1 MEAANNDRVMYEARR
16 QARGGGELVRG
27 RGRRRWLV
35 WVLVVTCAIVGGVVW
50 WVVWTIG
57 HVTTAR
63 ATVRARV
70 VTVSAVAD
78 GRVEEVRVKAGQ
90 KVTEGGELGRLE
102 DLGERPELAA
112 AAVEEARARVEMAEA
127 GVASAE
133 AALAFRKAQLA
144 LEIERAQAEGA
155 QAQARLAYL
164 LEGARSEAVETA
176 KAQLATA
183 KAMVELS
190 VLELAQ
196 SKLLHAE
203 GVESEYTLEAKKT
216 QLAIQR
222 NKVREAE
229 LALAEMEAG
238 PVEQEV
244 EISRRDVAAREA
256 ELELARVGD
265 KAVEALAPELATRKA
280 QLREA
285 QAALAKAE
293 ARVEGMTLLS
303 PVAGTVIRTYV
314 SVGEVCRKGEAFAS
328 VADEAAGLWI
338 EGYVWEV
345 DAHRVKAGQ
354 RARVEIVVGS
364 GRYVEAEVTETGAT
378 TTSVYDGGGEG
389 KDNPDGPGVGE
400 LVWVKLRPVD
410 GIGETL
416 AGMSA
421 RVVIDVR

>member
-1 MEAANNDRVMYEARR
+1 M
-16 QARGGGELVRG
+16 
-27 RGRRRWLV
+27 
-35 WVLVVTCAIVGGVVW
+35 WVLAVTCAIVVGVVW

-57 HVTTAR
+57 HVTTVR
-63 ATVRARV
+63 ATVQARV

-78 GRVEEVRVKAGQ
+78 GRVQEVRFKAGQ
-90 KVTEGGELGRLE
+90 KVAKGEVLGRLE

-127 GVASAE
+127 GVASVE
-133 AALAFRKAQLA
+133 AVLELRKSQLA
-144 LEIERAQAEGA
+144 LEIERAQAQGE
-155 QAQARLAYL
+155 QAEARLALL
-164 LEGARSEAVETA
+164 LEGARSEVVETGKARVETA
-176 KAQLATA
+176 KAMVRLA
-183 KAMVELS
+183 

-196 SKLLHAE
+196 SELLHAE
-203 GVESEYTLEAKKT
+203 GVESEYTYEAKRT
-216 QLAIQR
+216 ELAIQENR
-222 NKVREAE
+222 AREAE
-229 LALAEMEAG
+229 LELAELEAG

-244 EISRRDVAAREA
+244 EISRQAVATRDA

-265 KAVEALAPELATRKA
+265 KAVEALGPELATAKA

-285 QAALAKAE
+285 QASLAKAL
-293 ARVEGMTLLS
+293 ARVEGITLAS
-303 PVAGTVIRTYV
+303 PVAGAVIRTYV

-328 VADEAAGLWI
+328 LTDEEAGLWI

-345 DAHRVKAGQ
+345 DAYRVKTGQ
-354 RARVEIVVGS
+354 RAKVEIVVGS
-364 GRYVEAEVTETGAT
+364 GRCVEAEVVDMGAT

-389 KDNPDGPGVGE
+389 EGNPGGSVVGE
-400 LVWVKLRPVD
+400 LVWVKLRSVD